1 MNLLLNQYWKPDS
14 GSGQVSAALTVSWSV
29 SPLDSELDN
38 ILGQLGTVSLTG
50 TLGEQFVL
58 TEEIHGNE
66 RFEDNTSNVQIIV
79 SITLQYSFECPLL
92 YIVQTTIYT
101 DTKPHRN
108 NYLHFIIKLP
118 ISLNLKRRK
127 EN

>member
-1 MNLLLNQYWKPDS
+1 MKLLLNQYWKPDS

-108 NYLHFIIKLP
+108 TVVLT
-118 ISLNLKRRK
+118 LNCRSVFVCF
-127 EN
+127 